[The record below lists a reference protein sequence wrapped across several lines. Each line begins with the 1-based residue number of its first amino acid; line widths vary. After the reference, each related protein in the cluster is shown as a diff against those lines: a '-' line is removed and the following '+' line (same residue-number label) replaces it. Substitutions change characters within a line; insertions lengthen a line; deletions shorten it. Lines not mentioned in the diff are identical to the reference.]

1 MPPLIRV
8 KQTLHVP
15 IPNCVK
21 YHDLPANGL
30 TSGAV
35 ADAAMV
41 AEEVK
46 ADIGQ
51 PRLAALACEA
61 RRANAC
67 LRQSTL
73 ALSGDAG
80 GTVEASTR

>member
-1 MPPLIRV
+1 MVEAESVAACALL
-8 KQTLHVP
+8 TLEP
-15 IPNCVK
+15 RPAWRT
-21 YHDLPANGL
+21 PANGL